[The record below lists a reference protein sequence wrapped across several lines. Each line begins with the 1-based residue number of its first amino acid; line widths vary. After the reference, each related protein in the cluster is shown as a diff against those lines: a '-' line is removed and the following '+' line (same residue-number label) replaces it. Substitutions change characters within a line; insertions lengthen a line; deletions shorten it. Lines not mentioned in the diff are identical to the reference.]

1 VNGNGIVDTSEIFGI
16 VQVLVFKVIAIYGTL
31 PAALAELKDV
41 DSVERAELV
50 KVFNENFDL
59 SDDVVE
65 SLLEEWFVLIDQVIT
80 LSSKTVTK
88 FSK

>member
-1 VNGNGIVDTSEIFGI
+1 
-16 VQVLVFKVIAIYGTL
+16 VIAIYGTL